1 MLVVVQKIVLDA
13 ILTKRKPKRK
23 EVFLMKASEVG
34 YQHNEVLSVYVDEC
48 GDRQVMPFDTFE
60 QAVEFT
66 NNIRSHGTA
75 VIGVMTTLFYDRYV
89 ERIIDYEEE

>member
-1 MLVVVQKIVLDA
+1 
-13 ILTKRKPKRK
+13 
-23 EVFLMKASEVG
+23 MKASDVG